1 MTTWPI
7 LSVVT
12 FLPVVGALLIYISRG
27 DDEAAQRNS
36 RWIALWTTLITFA
49 VSLILVVRFDPAQPD
64 FQFVEKAPW
73 LANAIT
79 YHMGV
84 DGISLPFVILT
95 TALMPF
101 CILASWKSITMRVRE
116 YMMAFL
122 LLETLMIGT
131 FSALDLVLFY
141 LFFEGGLIPMFL
153 IIGVWGGPRRV
164 YASFK
169 FFLYTLLGSVLMLLA
184 IMALYWNAGTTDIPT
199 LMHTAVPRSLQTWA
213 WLAFF
218 ASFAVKMPMWPV
230 HTWLP
235 DAHVEAPTA
244 GSVILAAILLK
255 MGGYGFLRFSLP
267 MFPLAS
273 HDFAPLIFS
282 LSAIAIIYTSLVALM
297 QEDMKKLIAYSSVAH
312 MGFVTMGIF
321 AGTTQGVAGGV
332 FQMISHGI
340 VSGALFLCVG
350 IVYDRMHT
358 REIAAYGGL
367 VNRMPLYALVF
378 MVFTMANVGLPGTS
392 GFVGE
397 FMTLIGTFKVSVPT
411 ATFATTG
418 VILSAAYA
426 LWLYRKIVFGALV
439 KPSLATIKDLT
450 FRESLTLMPLVILT
464 ILFGVYPKPVLDMS
478 AASVQQLVTNYGHSG
493 DCHQGSRAAAVK
505 ARTMNFESAGYQ
517 LLPVLP
523 ELVLAIGAMVL
534 LMIGAYRGQQTTG
547 LVTGLAVCL
556 LVVVGAL
563 ELWLPAGKLTTFNG
577 SFIVD
582 DFARFLKILAL
593 IGSARDADPVG
604 GIPGR
609 SVPAHLRICHPGPAL
624 DARHDG
630 ADLGRRPDH
639 ALSRARADVA
649 RALRGRG
656 EQPRQR
662 QIDRSRPE
670 IFRAGRVVVGH
681 AAVWCLA
688 GLRLYRHCE
697 LRRHRGG
704 RQDRQHRHRVRTG
717 VPAGRA
723 VLQGLGR
730 AVPHVDA

>member
-7 LSVVT
+7 LSVTT
-12 FLPVVGALLIYISRG
+12 FLPLVGALIVYLSRG
-27 DDEAAQRNS
+27 DDEAARRNS

-49 VSLILVVRFDPAQPD
+49 VSVILVMRFDPSNPD
-64 FQFVEKAPW
+64 FQFVEKANW
-73 LANAIT
+73 LATGIA

-84 DGISLPFVILT
+84 DGISLPLVILT
-95 TALMPF
+95 TAVMPF
-101 CILASWKSITMRVRE
+101 CIIASWKAITNRVRE

-122 LLETLMIGT
+122 ILETLMIGT

-184 IMALYWNAGTTDIPT
+184 IMALYWNGGTTDIPT

-244 GSVILAAILLK
+244 GSVVLAAILLK

-273 HDFAPLIFS
+273 HDFAPLVFT

-321 AGTTQGVAGGV
+321 AGTMQGVAGGV

-350 IVYDRMHT
+350 VVYDRLHT

-367 VNRMPLYALVF
+367 VNRMPLYAMTF

-397 FMTLIGTFKVSVPT
+397 FMTLIGTFKVSIPT
-411 ATFATTG
+411 AFFASFG

-426 LWLYRKIVFGALV
+426 LWLYRKVVFGALV
-439 KPSLATIKDLT
+439 KPSLASMKDLT
-450 FRESLTLMPLVILT
+450 FRECLTLFPMIALT

-478 AASVQQLVTNYGHSG
+478 AASVQQLVNNYNT
-493 DCHQGSRAAAVK
+493 AVTAVK
-505 ARTMNFESAGYQ
+505 AAA
-517 LLPVLP
+517 LLP
-523 ELVLAIGAMVL
+523 
-534 LMIGAYRGQQTTG
+534 
-547 LVTGLAVCL
+547 
-556 LVVVGAL
+556 
-563 ELWLPAGKLTTFNG
+563 
-577 SFIVD
+577 
-582 DFARFLKILAL
+582 
-593 IGSARDADPVG
+593 
-604 GIPGR
+604 
-609 SVPAHLRICHPGPAL
+609 
-624 DARHDG
+624 
-630 ADLGRRPDH
+630 
-639 ALSRARADVA
+639 
-649 RALRGRG
+649 
-656 EQPRQR
+656 
-662 QIDRSRPE
+662 
-670 IFRAGRVVVGH
+670 
-681 AAVWCLA
+681 
-688 GLRLYRHCE
+688 
-697 LRRHRGG
+697 
-704 RQDRQHRHRVRTG
+704 
-717 VPAGRA
+717 
-723 VLQGLGR
+723 
-730 AVPHVDA
+730 